1 MIASLALN
9 LCLSFSPA
17 LPPAAI
23 TAPEAVEMESSNF
36 GGRRNR
42 WRRYHRR
49 WRHRNHRHHHGR
61 HCRHGHGN
69 GNPGGNPTPEPIS
82 LSFAALAGLGFLA
95 RKKKRNFLDFQD

>member
-17 LPPAAI
+17 LPPVAV
-23 TAPEAVEMESSNF
+23 TAPEAVEMEVSNF
-36 GGRRNR
+36 GGNRNR
-42 WRRYHRR
+42 WRRHWRR
-49 WRHRNHRHHHGR
+49 HHRHHRHRHHGR
-61 HCRHGHGN
+61 GGN

-95 RKKKRNFLDFQD
+95 RKRKRNFLDFQD